1 MVKVFGGLKR
11 VNAGMAFIDSEGTHG
26 CKLVTDTRILLWVVL
41 RLTVVDLQIIL
52 FDFLGANDHREI
64 FFEDD
69 ILKLNK
75 RMNMISMLLC

>member
-1 MVKVFGGLKR
+1 
-11 VNAGMAFIDSEGTHG
+11 MAKNTH
-26 CKLVTDTRILLWVVL
+26 CCELITNTWILLWVVL

-52 FDFLGANDHREI
+52 FDYLGANDHREI